1 MKEMNEEVRKI
12 MSDRFGKD
20 NVIALATAKNNVP
33 YVRYVNSFY
42 ENGNF
47 FIITHLLSNKMK
59 QIKDNS
65 SVSIAGERFTGHG
78 RAINLGYFGKEE
90 NSWIADKLKM
100 VFSKWIENGHN
111 DFEDENTIIL
121 CIKLTDGILFSN
133 GKRYEL

>member
-20 NVIALATAKNNVP
+20 SVIALATAKNNVP

-65 SVSIAGERFTGHG
+65 SVAIAGERFTGHG